1 MAAQLGCTVAELED
15 RISAKELSEWAEFYG
30 LEPFGWEALCFS
42 SGIVASTIAN
52 IHRDTKKRPKPFAAV
67 EFVPGYKPPKK
78 DPRETQANLRALF
91 MGMKSRATKVR
102 GDKHG
107 PRLGQPAGAGEV
119 PFGSG
124 QDKDPHASSAANR
137 GGSKKAGT
145 KKNQRSRT

>member
-15 RISAKELSEWAEFYG
+15 RISAKELSEWAEFYN
-30 LEPFGWEALCFS
+30 LEPFGWEALGFS

-91 MGMKSRATKVR
+91 MGMKSRAAKVR

-107 PRLGQPAGAGEV
+107 PRIGQPAGVGAV
-119 PFGSG
+119 PPGGG
-124 QDKDPHASSAANR
+124 QDKDPNAGGKANR
-137 GGSKKAGT
+137 SRSKKAGA
-145 KKNQRSRT
+145 KKKPRK